1 MQHSDERPP
10 TSGRPS
16 LLSSEQQAEADRHR
30 ILGTLDDKSGGA
42 VRTRPRFPWLA
53 GAVVAMLALTGG
65 AAVWLSSEGEKEIV
79 LASSAPLPA
88 APADAAALVSEPPA
102 ANPEADDVSTAAI
115 LQDVPPA
122 AAMPAAPPAVPDGGK
137 PGADELTSL
146 LERPSADSPP
156 PALAAAAPAAA
167 TPVAKPAPKTDKPAA
182 RPAARPEPK
191 KVVVAK
197 AAPAKT
203 GSKTVAKKE
212 HKPAPKTAAGPAPA
226 KKKLEAAPKAVD
238 TDVTLLAAL
247 VAHAKATQPKKA
259 SPASDKLRQC
269 KKLASVAEA
278 DECRARLCASSA
290 RNEAECRA
298 PRLAK
303 APGP

>member
-16 LLSSEQQAEADRHR
+16 LLSSEQQAEASSPR
-30 ILGTLDDKSGGA
+30 ILGALDGKSGAAGAGA

-65 AAVWLSSEGEKEIV
+65 GAVWLSSEGEKEIV

-88 APADAAALVSEPPA
+88 APAAAAPLVSEPPP
-102 ANPEADDVSTAAI
+102 ANPEAEDVSTAAI
-115 LQDVPPA
+115 LEDVPPGDILKPA
-122 AAMPAAPPAVPDGGK
+122 PAAPATGKDAK

-146 LERPSADSPP
+146 LERPSSDAPP
-156 PALAAAAPAAA
+156 PALAAARP
-167 TPVAKPAPKTDKPAA
+167 TPKVDKPAA
-182 RPAARPEPK
+182 KPAVKPAPK

-197 AAPAKT
+197 AAPPKAGPRT
-203 GSKTVAKKE
+203 AQKKDQ
-212 HKPAPKTAAGPAPA
+212 KPAPKTAVAAAPA
-226 KKKLEAAPKAVD
+226 KKKVEAAPKAVD

-247 VAHAKATQPKKA
+247 VAHSKATQPKKA

-303 APGP
+303 APSP